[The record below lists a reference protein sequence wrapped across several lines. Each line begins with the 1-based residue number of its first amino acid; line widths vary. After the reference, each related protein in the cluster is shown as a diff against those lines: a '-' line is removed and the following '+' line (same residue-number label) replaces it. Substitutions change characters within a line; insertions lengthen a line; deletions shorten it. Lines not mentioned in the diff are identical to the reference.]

1 MRKKSLVGAPL
12 RIILPILLLFA
23 IGCVNLEVETK
34 FKSDGSGVQIW
45 HFTSSALMAGQIK
58 EYVDSH
64 PLLKHGKRI
73 LDEYKEGEYWLAQE
87 IPFQKVS
94 ELQDEGHEVRFQTK
108 GWLRRT
114 STYSEF
120 WKKKLGGRAGPIAE
134 KAGNILPIK
143 VKWQVT
149 MPGKIQESN
158 ADEIKE
164 GVAVWNLTLTD
175 FAAQHSFSARS
186 THWNIPALAG
196 MAIAALTLFGIS
208 FFLFQKN
215 AGRKRTQCVGC
226 GTLISADADYCSKCG
241 KLQKETQ

>member
-1 MRKKSLVGAPL
+1 MN
-12 RIILPILLLFA
+12 I
-23 IGCVNLEVETK
+23 
-34 FKSDGSGVQIW
+34 
-45 HFTSSALMAGQIK
+45 
-58 EYVDSH
+58 
-64 PLLKHGKRI
+64 
-73 LDEYKEGEYWLAQE
+73 KEGEYWLAQE

-94 ELQDEGHEVRFQTK
+94 ELQDDGHEVRFQTK

-120 WKKKLGGRAGPIAE
+120 WKKKLSGRAGPIAE

-186 THWNIPALAG
+186 THWNIPALAVIT
-196 MAIAALTLFGIS
+196 IAAL
-208 FFLFQKN
+208 FLFTLLFVVYRKN
-215 AGRKRTQCVGC
+215 AGGKRTQCVSGVARSF
-226 GTLISADADYCSKCG
+226 LPMQIFAANVESPRKNAMKCFEPASHK
-241 KLQKETQ
+241 KLNEHKNTERHSVFSFFCCVYQCDNR